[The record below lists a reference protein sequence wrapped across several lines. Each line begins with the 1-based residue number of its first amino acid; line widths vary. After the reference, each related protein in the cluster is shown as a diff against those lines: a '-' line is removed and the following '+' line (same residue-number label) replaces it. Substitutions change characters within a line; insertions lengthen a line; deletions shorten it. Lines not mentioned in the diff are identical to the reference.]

1 MLFLLVV
8 VFLADMEISERALM
22 SQKSVVSQSTLVSSL
37 VTDIAEL
44 NEAISATE
52 RDKRLNG
59 ESYVVLRSVEGY
71 ADQNTG
77 GVSTFSY
84 FTTTTSFDVVFT
96 FIVVL
101 HMLLIGAIYLRIV
114 SAILGLEFKLTHW
127 LAFVAWSNVP
137 GDVAILLTTSV
148 LGVIIFISN
157 QLLGLELSTLTR
169 MFEGPSH
176 PYHPLEY
183 FFNFWHLASIWCIVV
198 QTIGFRAWSGKST
211 LVSLAIVVV
220 PFVFLIALDWWYL
233 TLV

>member
-8 VFLADMEISERALM
+8 VTLADMEITERALM
-22 SQKSVVSQSTLVSSL
+22 SQKSVVSQTTQDSSV
-37 VTDIAEL
+37 VTDNAEL
-44 NEAISATE
+44 NEATSAIE
-52 RDKRLNG
+52 HLND
-59 ESYVVLRSVEGY
+59 ESYVVLGSVEGY
-71 ADQNTG
+71 ADQNAG
-77 GVSTFSY
+77 GVSTTSY

-101 HMLLIGAIYLRIV
+101 LVLLIEAIYLRIV
-114 SAILGLEFKLTHW
+114 SGILGLEFKLNHW
-127 LAFVAWSNVP
+127 LAFAAWSNVP

-148 LGVIIFISN
+148 LGVMIFISK
-157 QLLGLELSTLTR
+157 QLMGLELSTLTR
-169 MFEGPSH
+169 MIEGPSY

-183 FFNFWHLASIWCIVV
+183 FLSFWHVAAIWHIVV